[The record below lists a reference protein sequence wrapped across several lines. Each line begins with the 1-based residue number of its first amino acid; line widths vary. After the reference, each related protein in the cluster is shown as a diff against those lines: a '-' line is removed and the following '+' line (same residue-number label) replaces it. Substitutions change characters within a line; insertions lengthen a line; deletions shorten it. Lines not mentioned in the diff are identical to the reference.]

1 MPEFKLYH
9 YDPSAGC
16 AVAFAAVFGLTTV
29 VHIWQ
34 LGRNRTWY
42 FIPFV
47 IGGLC
52 VSYFYIFPINFET
65 MLIA

>member
-1 MPEFKLYH
+1 MAEGYKLYH
-9 YDPSAGC
+9 YDPSTAA
-16 AVAFAAVFGLTTV
+16 AVAFAAVFGLTSA

-34 LGRNRTWY
+34 IFRNRTWF

-52 VSYFYIFPINFET
+52 ECPI
-65 MLIA
+65 